1 MGFFDN
7 WKKNRE
13 EKARLR
19 EEQAAAWAKKREED
33 EKNSAIAL
41 AVNIRIAN
49 AALRDTERERT
60 RQLSSHYH
68 DEVIRRIGALGQTMM
83 RATTDMIGGSQ
94 LTRQFLTTPYGGTGE
109 PGDFAIFC
117 VYVSSVIKSCAELL
131 EALRTQKFQ
140 SLEGKDGAIT
150 VSHEEIV
157 TGMDTTLAASL
168 TRAEWLLS
176 ERKEL
181 VGDYISGLLVS
192 AVNHQGLRFAGPIAK
207 KALERLKSR
216 CSI

>member
-7 WKKNRE
+7 WKKNRK

-19 EEQAAAWAKKREED
+19 QEQADAWAKKREED
-33 EKNSAIAL
+33 AKNTAILL
-41 AVNIRIAN
+41 AVNTRIAN
-49 AALRDTERERT
+49 SALRDTERERT

-94 LTRQFLTTPYGGTGE
+94 LTRQFLGTPYRGTGE

-117 VYVSSVIKSCAELL
+117 VYVSSVIKNCATLL
-131 EALRTQKFQ
+131 EASRTTKAN
-140 SLEGKDGAIT
+140 SLEGKDGTIT
-150 VSHEEIV
+150 VSHQEIV
-157 TGMDTTLAASL
+157 TGIDTTLASSL

-181 VGDYISGLLVS
+181 VGDYIGGLLIS
-192 AVNHQGLRFAGPIAK
+192 AVNQPGLRFAGPIAK
-207 KALERLKSR
+207 KALERLKAS

>member
-7 WKKNRE
+7 WKKNRA

-49 AALRDTERERT
+49 SALRDTERERT

-94 LTRQFLTTPYGGTGE
+94 LTRQFLATPYGGTGE

-117 VYVSSVIKSCAELL
+117 VYVSSVIKNCAELL
-131 EALRTQKFQ
+131 EALRTRKFN
-140 SLEGKDGAIT
+140 SLEGKDGTIT

-168 TRAEWLLS
+168 MRAEWLLS
-176 ERKEL
+176 KRKEV
-181 VGDYISGLLVS
+181 VGDYLTGLLVS

-207 KALERLKSR
+207 KALESLKSR